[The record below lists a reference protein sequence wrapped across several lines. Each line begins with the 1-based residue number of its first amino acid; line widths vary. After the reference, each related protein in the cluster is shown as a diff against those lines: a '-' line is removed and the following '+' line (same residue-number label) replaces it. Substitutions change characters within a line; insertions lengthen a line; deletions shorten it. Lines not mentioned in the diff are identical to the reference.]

1 MLIKYEK
8 YKTLSVYSECELIP
22 IITMSV
28 ANHVEAVALLLKKWD
43 PLPSPGI
50 SYVAPHLNN
59 LYFLPLCRRW
69 GVYAVVRGLFL
80 LKLSL
85 SLLMLLAGP
94 DHPGLLCFFIAR
106 YALPTLAPTPLCAL
120 VLLLLLSPWAAT
132 VSLLRVPVSC

>member
-1 MLIKYEK
+1 
-8 YKTLSVYSECELIP
+8 
-22 IITMSV
+22 MSV
-28 ANHVEAVALLLKKWD
+28 ANPVEAEALLLKKWA

-106 YALPTLAPTPLCAL
+106 YAPPAPAPTPLCPP
-120 VLLLLLSPWAAT
+120 VLRWPLSPWAAT
-132 VSLLRVPVSC
+132 VSSLRVPVSC